1 VSSSVALCSS
11 AAPSDATE
19 KASLP
24 TGSGGLA
31 VTTTVSIVDACE
43 AVAQR
48 VAATNAIENFLPA
61 IFSRY
66 LPKRHYRRRLRQ
78 AERHKSVTGSGEM
91 SMPVALSAQL

>member
-1 VSSSVALCSS
+1 M
-11 AAPSDATE
+11 
-19 KASLP
+19 
-24 TGSGGLA
+24 
-31 VTTTVSIVDACE
+31 
-43 AVAQR
+43 
-48 VAATNAIENFLPA
+48 NAIESFLPA